1 VASDID
7 AAEIAPDGTVLTE
20 GFGNCRK
27 VSKAALKL
35 ADEPNGDYVPT
46 YRSVLYNAGCSEDW
60 ILALSG
66 MKDLAKKARFFGEG
80 IDIGAYECQDLPPGL
95 VFSIR

>member
-1 VASDID
+1 
-7 AAEIAPDGTVLTE
+7 
-20 GFGNCRK
+20 
-27 VSKAALKL
+27 
-35 ADEPNGDYVPT
+35 
-46 YRSVLYNAGCSEDW
+46 
-60 ILALSG
+60 